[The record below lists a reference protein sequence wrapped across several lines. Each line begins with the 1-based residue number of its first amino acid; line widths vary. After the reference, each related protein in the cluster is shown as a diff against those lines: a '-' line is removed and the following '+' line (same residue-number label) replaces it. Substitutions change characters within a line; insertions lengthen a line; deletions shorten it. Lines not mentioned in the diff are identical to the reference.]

1 MTVRL
6 RCTSCG
12 NLTRFDVVRRTR
24 TSAFHHYT
32 TGGELKVEDVVT
44 LEDAVESVTCRWCGP
59 VGRVQEF
66 DDDDEVVVTD
76 ADVAHGA

>member
-1 MTVRL
+1 M
-6 RCTSCG
+6 
-12 NLTRFDVVRRTR
+12 VRRTR

-66 DDDDEVVVTD
+66 DDDYEVVVAD